1 LKKCEK
7 RWQYPLDKIKR
18 CVKLLARRTGRGADP
33 SHPSLPKVA
42 YIERLR
48 DKLSKRREFMKAKVV
63 LLLHLYGFDVL
74 LLGLIEKLLLGLSK
88 RVAAL
93 KDAATISLNRC
104 KNRNG

>member
-1 LKKCEK
+1 
-7 RWQYPLDKIKR
+7 
-18 CVKLLARRTGRGADP
+18 VDP

-48 DKLSKRREFMKAKVV
+48 DKLPKRREFMKAKVV
-63 LLLHLYGFDVL
+63 LWLHLFGLDVL

-93 KDAATISLNRC
+93 KDAATASLDRC